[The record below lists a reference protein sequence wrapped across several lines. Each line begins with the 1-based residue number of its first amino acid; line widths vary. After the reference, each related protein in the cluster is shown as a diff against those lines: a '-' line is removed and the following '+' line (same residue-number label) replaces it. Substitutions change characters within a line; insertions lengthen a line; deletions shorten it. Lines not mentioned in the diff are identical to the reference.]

1 MKNGKFE
8 KNVLSKSAMMMF
20 DGGKIVLT
28 GSDNDDTWD
37 YHCSGPNGELYDI
50 TMTDSDGDSVTQS
63 STTMYDGTDSSW
75 YS

>member
-1 MKNGKFE
+1 
-8 KNVLSKSAMMMF
+8 MMML

-50 TMTDSDGDSVTQS
+50 TMTDRDGDSVTQT

-75 YS
+75 YV